1 MVSDKLNN
9 VAKWLGKIGMYVSW
23 ASNCI
28 NNLRDM
34 EKKHNT
40 NRSVE

>member
-9 VAKWLGKIGMYVSW
+9 VARWLGKIGMYVTFC
-23 ASNCI
+23 SNTI

-34 EKKHNT
+34 EKKYNADS
-40 NRSVE
+40 SVK